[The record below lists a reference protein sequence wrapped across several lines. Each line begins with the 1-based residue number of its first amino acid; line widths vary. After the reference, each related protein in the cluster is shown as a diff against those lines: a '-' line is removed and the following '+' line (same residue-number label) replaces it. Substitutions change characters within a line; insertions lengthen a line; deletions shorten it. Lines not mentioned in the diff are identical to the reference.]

1 MSENHTKTGGFM
13 DNVWEKVKKSFRE
26 GATLSMEKIEEFTKI
41 GKLKV
46 EEMAAKRKIER
57 NFIDMG
63 ERAFDL
69 IEEGK
74 KDTIGDDLT
83 IKKAVENINVLRD
96 ELVSIEKKIKEIQ
109 EENKKNKE
117 EQTESESE
125 TTGY

>member
-1 MSENHTKTGGFM
+1 M
-13 DNVWEKVKKSFRE
+13 DNVWEKMKKSFRE
-26 GATLSMEKIEEFTKI
+26 GAILSMEKIEEFTKI

-63 ERAFDL
+63 ERTFDL

-74 KDTIGDDLT
+74 KDAIGDDLT

-96 ELVSIEKKIKEIQ
+96 ELVNIEKKIKDIQ

>member
-57 NFIDMG
+57 NLIDMG
-63 ERAFDL
+63 ERTFDL

-74 KDTIGDDLT
+74 KDAIGDDLT

-125 TTGY
+125 STGY